1 MVTDHS
7 YFDSLRGNRNRSI
20 AGAMASTMLESEA
33 EFSARA
39 RAINMPEA
47 FAEALR
53 AAGIR
58 TFGRLA
64 YICAV
69 SPQSGDDTA
78 LIQAVEDLLKRK
90 LDPAEIPDLRRLW
103 YEANTF
109 AISDLKQRV
118 ERSALDPPR
127 ELPLAERMTRLQNQK
142 KRLPGII
149 FTERVEPSH
158 SLIDKIQAMLDSGTL
173 TYLPPH
179 KCPSRALEISS
190 DRPGQ
195 QVTLDAQGGL
205 KVSKKQL
212 DLECDVYGELRL
224 REAFTRRAL
233 AFDQLSVLSFSV
245 HEEWHTNMF
254 DAITRDPPPGHKFT
268 SIAQALN
275 ADRELW
281 QLIAQESRGE
291 LKVIVGATPPL
302 DRFMRQLSTHP
313 RVNVCLANLPKGSG
327 KGPGGKSDAKPS
339 EVRDPPRG
347 GRGRGGKG
355 SKGDKGNNNKRK
367 WDESVDPK
375 RAEILQLLKDIP
387 KDCVSRMPKTR
398 QFLCVLFQHGKC
410 PHQSKDRCDRGLHNC
425 WHKDCLRKGVP
436 YCECK
441 HS

>member
-1 MVTDHS
+1 M
-7 YFDSLRGNRNRSI
+7 
-20 AGAMASTMLESEA
+20 
-33 EFSARA
+33 
-39 RAINMPEA
+39 
-47 FAEALR
+47 
-53 AAGIR
+53 
-58 TFGRLA
+58 
-64 YICAV
+64 
-69 SPQSGDDTA
+69 
-78 LIQAVEDLLKRK
+78 
-90 LDPAEIPDLRRLW
+90 
-103 YEANTF
+103 
-109 AISDLKQRV
+109 
-118 ERSALDPPR
+118 
-127 ELPLAERMTRLQNQK
+127 
-142 KRLPGII
+142 
-149 FTERVEPSH
+149 
-158 SLIDKIQAMLDSGTL
+158 
-173 TYLPPH
+173 
-179 KCPSRALEISS
+179 
-190 DRPGQ
+190 
-195 QVTLDAQGGL
+195 
-205 KVSKKQL
+205 SKKQL

-233 AFDQLSVLSFSV
+233 AFDQLSVLSFSI

-410 PHQSKDRCDRGLHNC
+410 PHQSKDRCDRGLHIC

>member
-1 MVTDHS
+1 
-7 YFDSLRGNRNRSI
+7 
-20 AGAMASTMLESEA
+20 
-33 EFSARA
+33 
-39 RAINMPEA
+39 MPEA

-90 LDPAEIPDLRRLW
+90 LDPAEIPDLRGLW

-195 QVTLDAQGGL
+195 QVTLDAQGL
-205 KVSKKQL
+205 KV
-212 DLECDVYGELRL
+212 G
-224 REAFTRRAL
+224 
-233 AFDQLSVLSFSV
+233 
-245 HEEWHTNMF
+245 
-254 DAITRDPPPGHKFT
+254 
-268 SIAQALN
+268 
-275 ADRELW
+275 
-281 QLIAQESRGE
+281 
-291 LKVIVGATPPL
+291 
-302 DRFMRQLSTHP
+302 
-313 RVNVCLANLPKGSG
+313 
-327 KGPGGKSDAKPS
+327 
-339 EVRDPPRG
+339 
-347 GRGRGGKG
+347 
-355 SKGDKGNNNKRK
+355 
-367 WDESVDPK
+367 
-375 RAEILQLLKDIP
+375 
-387 KDCVSRMPKTR
+387 
-398 QFLCVLFQHGKC
+398 
-410 PHQSKDRCDRGLHNC
+410 
-425 WHKDCLRKGVP
+425 
-436 YCECK
+436 
-441 HS
+441 